1 MKTTADSVLL
11 QEILK
16 HHMELSG
23 ANFKY
28 HRRTSHFSHPFALLS
43 SVYHNIK
50 NTWKDRRNF
59 ILKIRE
65 LLQVLAQLFLVS
77 VLFHVLHSILAKIT
91 WGGEGR
97 KPEMF
102 QSVTFKVTGLLW
114 ITSLSNLVYNEG
126 FPRIVGRSKDY
137 SCAVSQ
143 I

>member
-1 MKTTADSVLL
+1 MKTVADSVLP

-16 HHMELSG
+16 HQMDLSG

-28 HRRTSHFSHPFALLS
+28 HSRTSHCPHPFALVS
-43 SVYHNIK
+43 SIYHKIK
-50 NTWKDRRNF
+50 ITWRDRRNF

-65 LLQVLAQLFLVS
+65 LLQVLAQLSLVS

-91 WGGEGR
+91 WGGEER

-114 ITSLSNLVYNEG
+114 ITSLSNLAYNEG
-126 FPRIVGRSKDY
+126 FHLNSGQK
-137 SCAVSQ
+137 
-143 I
+143 

>member
-1 MKTTADSVLL
+1 MKTAADSVLP

-16 HHMELSG
+16 HQMDCSG

-28 HRRTSHFSHPFALLS
+28 HRRTSHFPHPFAPVS
-43 SVYHNIK
+43 IVYHNTK
-50 NTWKDRRNF
+50 NTGKDRRNF
-59 ILKIRE
+59 VLKIRE

-77 VLFHVLHSILAKIT
+77 VLFHILHSILAKIT
-91 WGGEGR
+91 WGGEER

-126 FPRIVGRSKDY
+126 FHLNSG
-137 SCAVSQ
+137 
-143 I
+143 

>member
-1 MKTTADSVLL
+1 MKTAADSVLL

-16 HHMELSG
+16 HQMDLSG

-28 HRRTSHFSHPFALLS
+28 HRRTSHFPHPFALVS

-50 NTWKDRRNF
+50 NTWKERRNF

-102 QSVTFKVTGLLW
+102 QSVTFEVTGLLW
-114 ITSLSNLVYNEG
+114 ITSLSNLAYTERFHLNSG
-126 FPRIVGRSKDY
+126 
-137 SCAVSQ
+137 
-143 I
+143 